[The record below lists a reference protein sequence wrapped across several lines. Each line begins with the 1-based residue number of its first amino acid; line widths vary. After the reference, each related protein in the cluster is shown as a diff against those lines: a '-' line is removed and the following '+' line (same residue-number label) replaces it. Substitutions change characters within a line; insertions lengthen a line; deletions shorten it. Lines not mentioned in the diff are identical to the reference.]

1 MRWHTGLSLLKK
13 QILILS
19 IFLAVIVITAVSAN
33 WAINRLSDNT
43 QVIASQIL
51 PKLNLLLEADRDMHQ
66 VLVAERTLVF
76 LPNDA
81 TNYKDV
87 IEAHKEN
94 QQQAIE
100 RMHKAAD
107 FAKGNKSQEQLFE
120 QFFRAIKPWQD
131 ASNQVP
137 YLASKDQ
144 SNAKTLS
151 LSDANSKF
159 SKARDAIDQL
169 TELVQIEAEAAQQHA
184 QQTQQ
189 RSLTTIWLVA
199 FIGAL
204 AGLTFSYGIN
214 KLVIN
219 TIVQIRDG
227 IEDIAQGEG
236 DLSQRIEVSG
246 NDEVAQLARAF
257 NLFIETQ
264 AGIIEKIQHAV
275 TTLLRELSES
285 ASLIA
290 QTLDASTNQQAEN
303 DQVAAA
309 VTQMAASIQ
318 EVARNASDA
327 ATATRQADD
336 NVEQGRAIVGET
348 VAGIEALAADIEHSA
363 AVIQRVEEGS
373 KEIGTVM
380 DVISSIAEQ
389 TNLLALNAAIEAAR
403 AGEQGRG
410 FAVVADE
417 VRTLAQRTQESTS
430 SIRDIIER
438 LQSESS
444 QAVSAM
450 SESQS
455 RAGSVVEHAGETGRV
470 LESITESVKAVA
482 DMNAQIATAAEQQSS
497 TADQISENVIRI
509 KHMAED
515 TGTNASQVVEKN
527 QRVTQH
533 VDAISQEVSRFK
545 L

>member
-169 TELVQIEAEAAQQHA
+169 TELVQIEAEAAEQHA

-455 RAGSVVEHAGETGRV
+455 RAGSVVEHAGKTGRV